1 MLPTNKPKFER
12 LLAVTKSLETI
23 FKEKYKDNKKI
34 HLIVRHETLESG
46 YGTRIY
52 RLWVEMMTEDVDE
65 RDIRMIDHIVQ
76 GQVEETQTYCL
87 ISEDE
92 FEDLVFHDLE
102 GNLITELIKQFYDK
116 IL

>member
-1 MLPTNKPKFER
+1 MRFDR
-12 LLAVTKSLETI
+12 LTAVCTSLETI

-34 HLIVRHETLESG
+34 YLIVRHETLESR
-46 YGTRIY
+46 YGARIY
-52 RLWVEMMTEDVDE
+52 RLWVEMMNEDVDE
-65 RDIRMIDHIVQ
+65 RDIRMTDHIVQ
-76 GQVEETQTYCL
+76 AQAEEILPAGCL

-102 GNLITELIKQFYDK
+102 GNLITELIKYFYDK